1 MLRGACAFY
10 GEGRVETDEPAGA
23 ARSVLPW
30 RTRAE
35 CARASEYHHTD
46 RIGSSH
52 VAHMGHLLLEI
63 YIVVTLVCATRPYF

>member
-35 CARASEYHHTD
+35 CTEHPSTTTQT
-46 RIGSSH
+46 GSA
-52 VAHMGHLLLEI
+52 AHM
-63 YIVVTLVCATRPYF
+63 